1 MGRRE
6 ERSWRSLHTE
16 APKSGEKWDGF
27 SEGLSY
33 FTIFPLL
40 GFCVDKRDAGCASP
54 ASSISVPAES
64 LLDQMEART
73 GLALGA
79 SAEPSRMGS
88 PAVFLLL

>member
-1 MGRRE
+1 MASQRVCLTSPFFLFEAFVWIKGMLVVPVPQAV
-6 ERSWRSLHTE
+6 SL
-16 APKSGEKWDGF
+16 
-27 SEGLSY
+27 
-33 FTIFPLL
+33 
-40 GFCVDKRDAGCASP
+40 
-54 ASSISVPAES
+54 PAES